1 MYCIMVFVEEPVLA
15 NMSMLM
21 APVNSVAL
29 DVNSV
34 LRLPVVKSV
43 DLIMYLILILAHVTK
58 YKAVVQ
64 VNTQT

>member
-15 NMSMLM
+15 SMSMLM

-29 DVNSV
+29 DVDSV
-34 LRLPVVKSV
+34 LHLPVVKYV
-43 DLIMYLILILAHVTK
+43 DLIMCLILILAHVTK